1 MDIFVKI
8 ELWLKMSLLDYDLS
22 CDMVL
27 VQLWS
32 DFKDIK
38 SIKKIIE
45 AIFFS
50 FSVGVVYCIC
60 LS

>member
-1 MDIFVKI
+1 MICRV
-8 ELWLKMSLLDYDLS
+8 
-22 CDMVL
+22 DMVL

-50 FSVGVVYCIC
+50 FSVGVVTAFAYPRNEKC
-60 LS
+60 